1 MTEGVSL
8 QKRAQELK
16 KERDTVKGQ
25 MDMARDELK
34 KTQDL
39 LNLLSDSQTVALPPP
54 APPPVFQR
62 ADAAQL
68 RCKTTM
74 ACLMGTGERM
84 PQPAPPRR

>member
-54 APPPVFQR
+54 APPPCYSVLMPR
-62 ADAAQL
+62 SYAAKQ
-68 RCKTTM
+68 
-74 ACLMGTGERM
+74 
-84 PQPAPPRR
+84 QWHV